1 LVRILSADTAIG
13 GDLTAC
19 ERKRIPSVP
28 KTPSD
33 EVICTPPKGAWTP
46 ADRKVADFVVART
59 HDGWP
64 LRLLTIIDQYT
75 RERMAIDVARE
86 ISSDDVPERLA
97 WLFITWSG
105 PGYMPG
111 AQTTPSMGSRVGHAD
126 SAGDEAGRGTLYPLT
141 RTA

>member
-19 ERKRIPSVP
+19 ERKRILSFP

-33 EVICTPPKGAWTP
+33 EVICTPPKDAWTP
-46 ADRKVADFVVART
+46 ADRNVADFVVART
-59 HDGWP
+59 HEGWP
-64 LRLLTIIDQYT
+64 PRLLTIIDEYT
-75 RERMAIDVARE
+75 WEWMAIDVARE
-86 ISSDDVPERLA
+86 ISSDDVLERLT
-97 WLFITWSG
+97 WLFITWSV

-126 SAGDEAGRGTLYPLT
+126 SAATRQAAGLST
-141 RTA
+141 R